1 VQKFRTAALIGAVV
15 LAAAGLAG
23 ASASE
28 LARTHVLTVRLP
40 DGSIEQIR
48 YLGDRPPQIR
58 WTQDPAPLFWPGIER
73 MDMNSPFAALDRV
86 SAEMDREAQALL
98 NQTADLRDS
107 AIGFPDPLALIDSGR
122 LAPGARSF
130 SVVSTLSGGH
140 MCTRSVEV
148 FPSPDGGRPRIV
160 MRTSGDCGAG
170 ARGSLPSAIQ
180 PRGEPV
186 RMRPGL
192 IVARSSRPRPR
203 ATGSQSGES
212 LRDRQAVARRAISPP
227 ARLARRSRGPRL
239 GWTRLGRGDF
249 ASLA

>member
-1 VQKFRTAALIGAVV
+1 LCRSFVPLLSSAAL

-23 ASASE
+23 ASAGE
-28 LARTHVLTVRLP
+28 LARTHILTVRLP

-48 YLGDRPPQIR
+48 YVGDLPPQIH
-58 WTQDPAPLFWPGIER
+58 WTQDPAPLFSPGFER

-98 NQTADLRDS
+98 NETARLQAS
-107 AIGFPDPLALIDSGR
+107 AFGFPDPLALIDSGR

-140 MCTRSVEV
+140 MCSRSVEV

-160 MRTSGDCGAG
+160 TRTSGDCGGG
-170 ARGSLPSAIQ
+170 ARGSLPSANQ

-186 RMRPGL
+186 RMRHGL
-192 IVARSSRPRPR
+192 IEVNAGP
-203 ATGSQSGES
+203 GEILAPDAASDRIAAS
-212 LRDRQAVARRAISPP
+212 LR
-227 ARLARRSRGPRL
+227 
-239 GWTRLGRGDF
+239 
-249 ASLA
+249 

>member
-1 VQKFRTAALIGAVV
+1 MQKFRTAALIGAVV

-23 ASASE
+23 ASAGE
-28 LARTHVLTVRLP
+28 LARTHILTVRLP

-48 YLGDRPPQIR
+48 YLGERPPQIH
-58 WTQDPAPLFWPGIER
+58 WTQDPTPLFSPGFEPVGP
-73 MDMNSPFAALDRV
+73 NAAFAALDRM

-98 NQTADLRDS
+98 NETASLQAS
-107 AIGFPDPLALIDSGR
+107 AFGFPDAFAAADSGR

-130 SVVSTLSGGH
+130 SVVSTLSGAH

-160 MRTSGDCGAG
+160 TRTSGDCGGG
-170 ARGSLPSAIQ
+170 ARGSLPSANQ

-192 IVARSSRPRPR
+192 IEVNAGPGEILAPDAASDRVAV
-203 ATGSQSGES
+203 S
-212 LRDRQAVARRAISPP
+212 LR
-227 ARLARRSRGPRL
+227 
-239 GWTRLGRGDF
+239 
-249 ASLA
+249 